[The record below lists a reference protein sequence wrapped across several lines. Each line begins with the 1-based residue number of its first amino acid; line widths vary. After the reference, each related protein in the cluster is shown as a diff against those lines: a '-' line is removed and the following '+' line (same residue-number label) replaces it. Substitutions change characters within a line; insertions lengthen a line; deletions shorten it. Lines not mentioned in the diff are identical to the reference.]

1 MRSLKVEVPKV
12 KKYLLVVMIMILTL
26 LSACAQQ
33 GQEVKELKVAL
44 VDQQRLWEESQ
55 QAKDYQTQLNNKVT
69 ALREKYAA
77 ESENLSEA
85 ERSTEEGK
93 IYQKINTLR
102 EDLKQ
107 KFKQDIAQAVAQI
120 AKSEGYDIVLNKDEV
135 RFGGND
141 ITTEVLT
148 QLKNE

>member
-26 LSACAQQ
+26 LRACAQQ